1 MIVQPGKAQIVQEPF
16 GVVLVIGPWNY
27 PVQLTLAPLIG
38 AIAAGNSAVVK
49 PSEVAPHTSA
59 VLARIVPEF
68 LDPECI
74 AIVEGGV
81 PETTALL
88 AERFDHIFYTGN
100 GRVGR
105 VVMEA
110 AAKHLTPVTLE
121 LGGKSPVIVD
131 ADADLDVAARRIAFG
146 KFLNAGQTCI
156 APDYVLVARGR
167 RVGARRPHREH
178 DQRVLR
184 CRPRGEPRLRAH
196 RQRAPLRPCGR
207 AARRGDGRGRR
218 RARPAEAATSRRRCS
233 PTSLRVRR

>member
-1 MIVQPGKAQIVQEPF
+1 MIVQPGKAQIVQEPL
-16 GVVLVIGPWNY
+16 GVVLIIGPWNY

-49 PSEVAPHTSA
+49 PSELAPHTSA
-59 VLARIVPEF
+59 ALARIVPEF

-74 AIVEGGV
+74 AIVEGAV

-88 AERFDHIFYTGN
+88 AERFDHILYTGN

-131 ADADLDVAARRIAFG
+131 ADVDLDVAAHRIAWG

-156 APDYVLVARGR
+156 APDYVLVDRGVR
-167 RVGARRPHREH
+167 GAARRPHREH

-196 RQRAPLRPCGR
+196 RQRAPLRPSGR
-207 AARRGDGRGRR
+207 AARRRR
-218 RARPAEAATSRRRCS
+218 RSRSAASTTGRSGTSRRRCS